1 MYLIER
7 NGYELERQS
16 GVVVSVVNHSATA
29 TKPGDF
35 FAVCFLFPR
44 QESVTSNP
52 GYSVVRKHGS
62 EKKLMTPRILLR
74 FLTS

>member
-1 MYLIER
+1 M
-7 NGYELERQS
+7 NSCYELERQS
-16 GVVVSVVNHSATA
+16 GVVVSVVNQSATA
-29 TKPGDF
+29 TKPGDV

-62 EKKLMTPRILLR
+62 EKKEKIDCRSCCL
-74 FLTS
+74 